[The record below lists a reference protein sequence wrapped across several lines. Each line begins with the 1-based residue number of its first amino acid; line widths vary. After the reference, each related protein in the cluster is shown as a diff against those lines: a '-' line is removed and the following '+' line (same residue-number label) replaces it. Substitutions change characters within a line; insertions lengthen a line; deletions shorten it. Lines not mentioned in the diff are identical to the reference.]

1 MPQGRLTA
9 GAHQGKGGDMPT
21 DAKRAAVAE
30 LVEAF
35 SNSDRAIVSD
45 YRGLTVSDLNALRRA
60 LREQGITY
68 RVVKNRLAR
77 IAADEAGRGELSSLL
92 DGPSAVAFGG
102 QDEVAL
108 AKGVLEAL
116 RPHRSVVIRGGV
128 IGNTRID
135 GAMVSRLSTLPSRE
149 QLLSQLAGGIASPL
163 STMASL
169 LGAPLR
175 NLGYG
180 LTQSRDQREGAGPA

>member
-1 MPQGRLTA
+1 
-9 GAHQGKGGDMPT
+9 MPT

-45 YRGLTVSDLNALRRA
+45 YRGLTVSDLSALRRA

-135 GAMVSRLSTLPSRE
+135 GAMVSRLATLPSRE

-169 LGAPLR
+169 LSAPLR

-180 LTQSRDQREGAGPA
+180 LTQLRDQREGAGPA

>member
-1 MPQGRLTA
+1 
-9 GAHQGKGGDMPT
+9 MPT
-21 DAKRAAVAE
+21 EAKRAAVAE

-35 SNSDRAIVSD
+35 SNSERAIVSD
-45 YRGLTVSDLNALRRA
+45 YRGLTVSDLSAMRRT

-77 IAADEAGRGELSSLL
+77 IAAEEAGRGELSSLL
-92 DGPSAVAFGG
+92 DGPTAVALGG
-102 QDEVAL
+102 RDEASL
-108 AKGVLEAL
+108 ARGLIEAL

-128 IGNTRID
+128 IGNARID
-135 GAMVSRLSTLPSRE
+135 GAAVTRLATLPSRE

-169 LGAPLR
+169 LSAPLR

-180 LTQSRDQREGAGPA
+180 LTQLRDQREAAGPA

>member
-1 MPQGRLTA
+1 
-9 GAHQGKGGDMPT
+9 MPT
-21 DAKRAAVAE
+21 EAKRTAVAE

-45 YRGLTVSDLNALRRA
+45 YRGLTVSDLSAVRRG

-77 IAADEAGRGELSSLL
+77 IAAQEAGRGELSSLL
-92 DGPSAVAFGG
+92 DGPSAVALGG
-102 QDEVAL
+102 QDEAAL
-108 AKGVLEAL
+108 AKGLLDAL
-116 RPHRSVVIRGGV
+116 RPYRNIAVRGGV
-128 IGNTRID
+128 IGNTQID
-135 GAMVSRLSTLPSRE
+135 SAAITRLATLPSRE

-169 LGAPLR
+169 LSAPLR

-180 LTQSRDQREGAGPA
+180 LTQLRDQRETAGPA

>member
-1 MPQGRLTA
+1 
-9 GAHQGKGGDMPT
+9 MPT
-21 DAKRAAVAE
+21 EAKRTAVAE

-45 YRGLTVSDLNALRRA
+45 YRGLTVSDLSAVRRG

-77 IAADEAGRGELSSLL
+77 IAAQEAGRGELSALL
-92 DGPSAVAFGG
+92 DGPSAVALGG
-102 QDEVAL
+102 QDEAAL
-108 AKGVLEAL
+108 AKGLLDAL
-116 RPHRSVVIRGGV
+116 RPYRNVVVRGGV
-128 IGNTRID
+128 IGNTQID
-135 GAMVSRLSTLPSRE
+135 GAAITRLATLPSRE

-169 LGAPLR
+169 LSAPLR

-180 LTQSRDQREGAGPA
+180 LTQLRDQRETAGPA

>member
-1 MPQGRLTA
+1 
-9 GAHQGKGGDMPT
+9 MPT
-21 DAKRAAVAE
+21 EAKRATVAE

-45 YRGLTVSDLNALRRA
+45 HRGLTVSDLSAVRRA
-60 LREQGITY
+60 LRPQGITY

-92 DGPSAVAFGG
+92 DGPTAVALGG
-102 QDEVAL
+102 QDEAAL
-108 AKGVLEAL
+108 AKGLIEAL

-128 IGNTRID
+128 IGNSRID
-135 GAMVSRLSTLPSRE
+135 GAAVTRLAALPSRE
-149 QLLSQLAGGIASPL
+149 QLLSQLGGGIASPL

-169 LGAPLR
+169 LSAPLR
-175 NLGYG
+175 NLGHG
-180 LTQSRDQREGAGPA
+180 LTQLRDQRERAGPG

>member
-1 MPQGRLTA
+1 
-9 GAHQGKGGDMPT
+9 MPT

-77 IAADEAGRGELSSLL
+77 IAADEAGRGELSGLF
-92 DGPSAVAFGG
+92 DGPSAVALGG

-108 AKGVLEAL
+108 AKGVLDAL

-128 IGNTRID
+128 IGNMRID
-135 GAMVSRLSTLPSRE
+135 GAMVSRLATLPSRE

-169 LGAPLR
+169 LSAPLR

-180 LTQSRDQREGAGPA
+180 LTQLRDQREGAGPA